1 VDASRSIAG
10 SSGQHDVD
18 AVCRAMMAG
27 GERDDAMIS
36 GKAVIVD
43 GRTPAWP
50 SSDGIS
56 SPSMGERDMSH
67 CSDRSLLLTREA

>member
-1 VDASRSIAG
+1 
-10 SSGQHDVD
+10 
-18 AVCRAMMAG
+18 MMAG

-43 GRTPAWP
+43 GRTSAWP

-56 SPSMGERDMSH
+56 STWMGERDMSH
-67 CSDRSLLLTREA
+67 CNDRALLETREA